1 LDGSVMN
8 PWGVVLVVVAVV
20 LGIPLML
27 TKGPL
32 AAFIGHRLKRGEPRR
47 MQDPVY
53 ALLRR
58 EVDKVGKNLESM
70 PYDDLMRRMDSEEA
84 SWDTSV
90 DGVAV
95 SFSAEVFQVKR
106 NGDAGICIDARA
118 EPNRTR
124 WQPSYQFFKRKDGS
138 VYQ

>member
-1 LDGSVMN
+1 
-8 PWGVVLVVVAVV
+8 
-20 LGIPLML
+20 
-27 TKGPL
+27 
-32 AAFIGHRLKRGEPRR
+32 